1 MTTRAHCAQVYN
13 LTFCEL
19 EFVRGYYAAV
29 GNSDIQVRV
38 HQPSRER
45 KWAWWAHTRCGKT
58 VHSDRS
64 CGERRVELH
73 RWHPS
78 RPLTLSSPG
87 GVLRSSC
94 PSAYSR
100 FVSSPTHLSC
110 HLGSQRQASW
120 PLQAAVQQQQAESSQ
135 TLRMLAA
142 LQQSTAEELSA
153 LHDAAVDGDVEGVS
167 GLQRAVA
174 ELHHATDEERRQR
187 TAQQQVRAT

>member
-1 MTTRAHCAQVYN
+1 MFLQ
-13 LTFCEL
+13 
-19 EFVRGYYAAV
+19 AAV
-29 GNSDIQVRV
+29 QQHQTESSQTLAELQV
-38 HQPSRER
+38 S
-45 KWAWWAHTRCGKT
+45 AW
-58 VHSDRS
+58 S
-64 CGERRVELH
+64 CVVAAGR
-73 RWHPS
+73 HPKA
-78 RPLTLSSPG
+78 RLALAFPGAQAEG

-100 FVSSPTHLSC
+100 FVSSPTHLPC

-135 TLRMLAA
+135 TLRVLAA